1 MPSSIFPM
9 LNQSMQSEPEGKRR
23 HIVMSEMRFLNIKN
37 AIFTHFAMIERLD
50 LEYLPELLE

>member
-9 LNQSMQSEPEGKRR
+9 LNQSMQSKPEGKRR
-23 HIVMSEMRFLNIKN
+23 HIVMLEMRFLNIRN
-37 AIFTHFAMIERLD
+37 AIFTHFAMIKGLD